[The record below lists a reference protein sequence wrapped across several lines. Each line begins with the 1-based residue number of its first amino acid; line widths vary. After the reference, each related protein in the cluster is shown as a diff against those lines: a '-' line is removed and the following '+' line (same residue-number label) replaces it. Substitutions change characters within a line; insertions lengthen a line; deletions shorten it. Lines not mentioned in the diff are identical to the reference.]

1 MKRLFLFTLFLTT
14 TLSNCL
20 AQLVNEDFESYSTGT
35 VITTTPSTLNNYQI
49 DQNVGCTS
57 DEQWIIKDVFS
68 FSAVT
73 CNFCSNNAATI
84 YYGFCDQNSTLVPN
98 PFNQLLDQSIFLSIM
113 DFNITA
119 QVETTHLLLSY
130 LMKI

>member
-1 MKRLFLFTLFLTT
+1 MKRLSLLALLLTT
-14 TLSNCL
+14 ILSNCL

-57 DEQWIIKDVFS
+57 DEQWTIRDVSS

-73 CNFCSNNAATI
+73 CNFCNNNAATI
-84 YYGFCDQNSTLVPN
+84 YYGFCDQNSTLVTKSFQSTIGSIN
-98 PFNQLLDQSIFLSIM
+98 ISFN
-113 DFNITA
+113 
-119 QVETTHLLLSY
+119 Y
-130 LMKI
+130 